1 MNRVP
6 THELYLRLARIVN
19 RDPEVARQVSFFDQ
33 HSNNLFLSFTISLW
47 FGSLRLVQS
56 RSDHFSCFG
65 SPVSGSFAP
74 FHFRLKV
81 PSWSIVGWTVALGCR
96 RTGSNLE
103 GRLGLG
109 LQADHVFLKKK
120 VLFTILL
127 FYQGILKVC
136 FGEGEMPIILFY
148 DY

>member
-33 HSNNLFLSFTISLW
+33 HSNNLLLSFTISLW

-56 RSDHFSCFG
+56 RSDHFSGFG

-74 FHFRLKV
+74 LHFRLKV
-81 PSWSIVGWTVALGCR
+81 PSWSIVGWTAALGCR
-96 RTGSNLE
+96 RTDSNLE

-109 LQADHVFLKKK
+109 LLADHVFLKKYFIHNSAFLSRDFK
-120 VLFTILL
+120 SLFW
-127 FYQGILKVC
+127 
-136 FGEGEMPIILFY
+136 
-148 DY
+148 